1 MGDLW
6 NTFYIQDVDA
16 IKNAKRVANG
26 TQKLQNLNK
35 LYFCK
40 REK

>member
-16 IKNAKRVANG
+16 TKNAKRVANG
-26 TQKLQNLNK
+26 TQKLHNLNNI
-35 LYFCK
+35 
-40 REK
+40 

>member
-16 IKNAKRVANG
+16 IKNAKRVATG
-26 TQKLQNLNK
+26 TQEVTE
-35 LYFCK
+35 F
-40 REK
+40 E

>member
-16 IKNAKRVANG
+16 IKNANG
-26 TQKLQNLNK
+26 TQKLQNLYK
-35 LYFCK
+35 
-40 REK
+40 